1 MEIRFKIKD
10 IKKSMKIITSQI
22 SSTKK
27 KNYRFKKKNSW
38 EGTKKCGRSTSSRD
52 IKKTKKKKDS
62 FKKLNKSK

>member
-27 KNYRFKKKNSW
+27 KNYRFKKKTA
-38 EGTKKCGRSTSSRD
+38 EKGQ
-52 IKKTKKKKDS
+52 
-62 FKKLNKSK
+62 KSVGGPLHPGI